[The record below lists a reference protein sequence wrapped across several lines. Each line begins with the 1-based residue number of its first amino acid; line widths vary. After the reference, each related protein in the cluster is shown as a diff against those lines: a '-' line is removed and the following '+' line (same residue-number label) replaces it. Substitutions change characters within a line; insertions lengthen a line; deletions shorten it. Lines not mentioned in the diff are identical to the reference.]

1 MEEGRVGDRQEV
13 DEERDE
19 EDVVDVR
26 GERVANFL
34 NEYSE
39 HVDGT
44 QDRRRKKKKS
54 AKRKKSQ
61 D

>member
-13 DEERDE
+13 DEERHE

-26 GERVANFL
+26 GERVANL
-34 NEYSE
+34 LDEYSE

>member
-1 MEEGRVGDRQEV
+1 MKREMMRMFFML
-13 DEERDE
+13 
-19 EDVVDVR
+19 
-26 GERVANFL
+26 RVADLL
-34 NEYSE
+34 NENSE